1 MKSQQ
6 SNRKRRKEPN
16 KNFRNGKY
24 KNQIKMDW
32 MGSKNGDDRRV
43 SELEDRSTK
52 IIQYEN
58 RGEKLRREKLK
69 RASGTSET
77 IPKGLSSESQKN
89 RRKLGEWSIKK
100 N

>member
-1 MKSQQ
+1 MPRHRVHCLEMNGKIKSQQ
-6 SNRKRRKEPN
+6 RNRKRTKEPN

-32 MGSKNGDDRRV
+32 MGSTNGDDRIL

-58 RGEKLRREKLK
+58 RGEK
-69 RASGTSET
+69 T
-77 IPKGLSSESQKN
+77 
-89 RRKLGEWSIKK
+89 
-100 N
+100 